1 MNPSCQNLVE
11 VLREELAG
19 YGGLLHRFEQ
29 QQQCLFDR
37 DAESVL
43 RLSGEIEEQAGVL
56 QSVRRRREGIV
67 LEAARAAGQPAAS
80 TLRSLLP
87 HFPADVRPLLDALI
101 SEVNVLIHRVRRAS
115 RHNRLLLARAVETHH
130 QMLRVLRPD
139 AFTQTY
145 SPDGRQALGAVRP
158 SPALQAAG

>member
-1 MNPSCQNLVE
+1 MNPSWTPLVE
-11 VLREELAG
+11 ALREELAG
-19 YGGLLHRFEQ
+19 YGGLLHLFERQ
-29 QQQCLFDR
+29 QLCLFER

-43 RLSGEIEEQAGVL
+43 RLSGEIEQQAGEL
-56 QSVRRRREGIV
+56 QAVRRRREE
-67 LEAARAAGQPAAS
+67 LTAFAAQAGGRPAAA

-87 HFPADVRPLLDALI
+87 VFPADVRPLLEALVA
-101 SEVNVLIHRVRRAS
+101 EVNVLIHRVRRTS

-130 QMLRVLRPD
+130 QTLRVLRPD

-145 SPDGRQALGAVRP
+145 APDGRSALGTVRP

>member
-1 MNPSCQNLVE
+1 MNPSCQTLVE

-19 YGGLLHRFEQ
+19 YGGLLHHFEQ
-29 QQQCLFDR
+29 QQQFLFDR
-37 DAESVL
+37 DAEAVL

-56 QSVRRRREGIV
+56 QAVRRRREDIV
-67 LEAARAAGQPAAS
+67 ATASRAAGQPAGI

-87 HFPADVRPLLDALI
+87 FFPAEVRPLLEALI

-130 QMLRVLRPD
+130 QTLRALRPD

-145 SPDGRQALGAVRP
+145 APDGRSALGAVRP